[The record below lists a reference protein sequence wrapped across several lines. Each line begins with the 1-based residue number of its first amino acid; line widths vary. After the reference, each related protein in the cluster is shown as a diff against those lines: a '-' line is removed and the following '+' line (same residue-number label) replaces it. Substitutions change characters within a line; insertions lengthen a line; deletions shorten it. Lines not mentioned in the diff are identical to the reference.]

1 MKHFGGLQGVLNAG
15 EDEIKKIP
23 GINKTLAEAIY
34 FRFHESWFMNYAII
48 ITYLRIALIPIMVLL
63 FFLSSDDPR
72 YSLTFI
78 FFLAAITDYLD
89 GFIARKMNLMS
100 EHGKFLDPVADKLL
114 VASSL
119 LIILADNNE
128 LIIFIP
134 TCIIILREIMVSAIR
149 EWAAR
154 EDIKDLVEV
163 NYLGKLKT
171 FVQMISIGFLLFNGT
186 IFTID
191 IYLLGLY
198 GINIAAFLSL
208 LSMLIYLKNVIKP

>member
-1 MKHFGGLQGVLNAG
+1 
-15 EDEIKKIP
+15 
-23 GINKTLAEAIY
+23 
-34 FRFHESWFMNYAII
+34 
-48 ITYLRIALIPIMVLL
+48 
-63 FFLSSDDPR
+63 
-72 YSLTFI
+72 
-78 FFLAAITDYLD
+78 
-89 GFIARKMNLMS
+89 MS

-154 EDIKDLVEV
+154 EDIKGLVEV

-171 FVQMISIGFLLFNGT
+171 FVQMISIGFCFLMV
-186 IFTID
+186 
-191 IYLLGLY
+191 
-198 GINIAAFLSL
+198 LSL
-208 LSMLIYLKNVIKP
+208 QLTYIY

>member
-1 MKHFGGLQGVLNAG
+1 
-15 EDEIKKIP
+15 
-23 GINKTLAEAIY
+23 
-34 FRFHESWFMNYAII
+34 MNYAII
-48 ITYLRIALIPIMVLL
+48 ITYLRIALIPIMVFL
-63 FFLSSDDPR
+63 FFLSSGNPR

-134 TCIIILREIMVSAIR
+134 TCIIIL
-149 EWAAR
+149 
-154 EDIKDLVEV
+154 
-163 NYLGKLKT
+163 T
-171 FVQMISIGFLLFNGT
+171 ISNFFQ
-186 IFTID
+186 
-191 IYLLGLY
+191 LY
-198 GINIAAFLSL
+198 
-208 LSMLIYLKNVIKP
+208 

>member
-1 MKHFGGLQGVLNAG
+1 
-15 EDEIKKIP
+15 
-23 GINKTLAEAIY
+23 
-34 FRFHESWFMNYAII
+34 MNYAII

-63 FFLSSDDPR
+63 FFLSPDSPR

-78 FFLAAITDYLD
+78 FFIAAITDYLD
-89 GFIARKMNLMS
+89 GFIARKMNLIS

-119 LIILADNNE
+119 LIILVDNNK

-134 TCIIILREIMVSAIR
+134 TCIIILREIMISAIR

-163 NYLGKLKT
+163 NFLGKLKT

>member
-1 MKHFGGLQGVLNAG
+1 
-15 EDEIKKIP
+15 
-23 GINKTLAEAIY
+23 
-34 FRFHESWFMNYAII
+34 
-48 ITYLRIALIPIMVLL
+48 
-63 FFLSSDDPR
+63 
-72 YSLTFI
+72 
-78 FFLAAITDYLD
+78 
-89 GFIARKMNLMS
+89 MS

-171 FVQMISIGFLLFNGT
+171 FVQMISIGFF
-186 IFTID
+186 
-191 IYLLGLY
+191 
-198 GINIAAFLSL
+198 AF
-208 LSMLIYLKNVIKP
+208 